1 MMGLGC
7 GLVVSVSVRAFYS
20 EDPNSNPAE
29 LYIVFCIIIWKKSR
43 RAFLLWKMDTPEWK
57 YP

>member
-1 MMGLGC
+1 MHVYTLVPRQAMMGLGC

-29 LYIVFCIIIWKKSR
+29 LYIVFCIII
-43 RAFLLWKMDTPEWK
+43 
-57 YP
+57 